1 MFKYIL
7 VPVSGGEADASVLR
21 GAAILARR
29 SGGHLAFLH
38 VRPDVANLAAA
49 MAITA
54 FADAAWNGG
63 YLDALQQDVTERQAR
78 AKAALERFCTTEG
91 IVFSGVSTTAGV
103 TAAWHAERGEVADC
117 LARFGR
123 TADLLVLGRP
133 GDTTWAPADLLD
145 TALLTVGRPL
155 LIVPPRPPAQLG
167 EVVAI
172 AWKETAEAAH
182 AITAALPLLET
193 ARRVVILSV
202 TEQASADQESCER
215 LRQALVWHNLATTVQ
230 HLAPEGLEPADR
242 LLNAAVRI
250 GADLLVMG
258 GYGHSRMREVAF
270 GGFTRHV
277 LHAAELPVL
286 MAH

>member
-1 MFKYIL
+1 MFNYIL
-7 VPVSGGEADASVLR
+7 VPVSGGEADLPVLR
-21 GAAILARR
+21 SAAILARR
-29 SGGHLAFLH
+29 SGGHLVFLH
-38 VRPDVANLAAA
+38 IRPDVANLAGSI
-49 MAITA
+49 AITA
-54 FADAAWNGG
+54 FAGDAGIDA
-63 YLDALQQDVTERQAR
+63 YVDALQQDVTQRHERAR
-78 AKAALERFCTTEG
+78 AEVERFCAAEG
-91 IVFSGVSTTAGV
+91 IVFSSLSTASGV
-103 TAAWHAERGEVADC
+103 TAEWRAEAGDIASC

-133 GDTTWAPADLLD
+133 RDATWAPANLLD
-145 TALLTVGRPL
+145 TALLATGRPL
-155 LIVPPRPPAQLG
+155 LIVPARPPPELG
-167 EVVAI
+167 QVVAI

-202 TEQASADQESCER
+202 TEQASADQDSCER
-215 LRQALVWHNLATTVQ
+215 LRQALIWHNLATTVQ

-242 LLNAAVRI
+242 LLKTAERI

-277 LHAAELPVL
+277 LRDAALPML